1 VYVFWKS
8 IHFPIETYR
17 LDTNWD
23 SNLDRV
29 KADTS
34 ASAIYGYTA
43 LMALGVGAYNQAGYS
58 VVQAKVPKAE
68 IPWALGY
75 MMVCK

>member
-1 VYVFWKS
+1 M
-8 IHFPIETYR
+8 
-17 LDTNWD
+17 
-23 SNLDRV
+23 

-75 MMVCK
+75 MMVCKWTLFHMSLLCLRTNVQ